1 MKHWP
6 FSFALVAVLISPFE
20 VVMLQK
26 TARAANDQ
34 ANMQAQGKVPAKI
47 ENMNGLHLKQFG
59 DFAQSWKL
67 VTVRY
72 RQDTQEMR
80 FTYANPLAYQTL
92 QQNQRAKATNPPRAR
107 ISYPDG
113 SMFAK
118 IGFVT
123 GEDPSFPN
131 SSAPQDQKR
140 FQFMVRDTKRYADT
154 GGWGYALFTP
164 EGELFPEGASTQ
176 TQACVACHNLVP
188 ERQFVFSQLVNF
200 SPGSRPAVRDPQKDR
215 RQALASDS
223 SKDLSGRR
231 YQFVTQT
238 FSQLKASWPDDRLSL
253 IPAQTKSLRQF
264 RGDPEAAAFRGS
276 IDEIRPL
283 LIQESLSTRQPAYF
297 ISRDGQVM
305 SLVYPDADK
314 LTPDTTCATGRRITT
329 KTLLQNQYC
338 MPATK

>member
-1 MKHWP
+1 
-6 FSFALVAVLISPFE
+6 
-20 VVMLQK
+20 
-26 TARAANDQ
+26 
-34 ANMQAQGKVPAKI
+34 
-47 ENMNGLHLKQFG
+47 MNGLQLKQFG
-59 DFAQSWKL
+59 DFAQTWKL

-92 QQNQRAKATNPPRAR
+92 KQNHQAMSTDPQRAMIP
-107 ISYPDG
+107 YPDG

-118 IGFVT
+118 IGFLT

-140 FQFMVRDTKRYADT
+140 FQFMVRDKKRYADT

-164 EGELFPEGASTQ
+164 EGELFPDEAATQ

-188 ERQFVFSQLVNF
+188 ERQFVFSQLVSF
-200 SPGSRPAVRDPQKDR
+200 SPGSRLTKKAPNKTQH
-215 RQALASDS
+215 QASTEPKS
-223 SKDLSGRR
+223 RR

-238 FSQLKASWPDDRLSL
+238 ISQLKATWPHDRFSL
-253 IPAQTKSLRQF
+253 IPSQTKSLRQF

-283 LIQESLSTRQPAYF
+283 LIQESLSTQQPAYF
-297 ISRDGQVM
+297 ISRDGQIL
-305 SLVYPDADK
+305 SLVAPAPNT
-314 LTPDTTCATGRRITT
+314 LTPEANCSNGRSITT
-329 KTLLQNQYC
+329 KTLLLNHYC
-338 MPATK
+338 MPAPK